1 MNSTQQKLTYLFILF
16 TLVAPLLISNFI
28 ISTASA
34 QDVTRPAGWQ
44 ELSHAN
50 KQEPNY
56 EVVFPTNQVNRLTI
70 TISPENWQAMQD
82 NMFELQGDP
91 SVAQGRGGFGG
102 GFGGNIGAPPAPPA
116 APVDGQVLPPPP
128 PAGQGFPPEGAPPP
142 IGGTENPMWVPAT
155 ISFNGQIWENV
166 GVRYKGNSTLRRSWQ
181 AQTTKMPFKF
191 DFDEFEDDYPE
202 IKNQRFYGFKQLSL
216 SNNITDASYMRDV
229 ASYKVLED
237 MGLAAPKTA
246 WYDLYI
252 DYGQGLERLGVYTV
266 MEVVDDTVIER
277 VYGNDKGNIYEADG
291 SAVTLA
297 LGTVDGFADSFEKEN
312 NKSSD
317 YTDLEALYNVL
328 HADYRL
334 SDVERWK
341 SDLEQ
346 VFDVDT
352 FLKWLAT
359 NTVIQNWD
367 TYGAM
372 THNFYLYNV
381 PETGQFSWIGW
392 DYNESLGSGP
402 GGGRGGQAGQ
412 AGLGGPDRQGRQG
425 GFGGPPP
432 TGAPPAGA
440 PPQGGRPAG
449 GRGGFGGPG
458 GVGGGFG
465 GGPPRT
471 PATLDQANVTDA
483 WPLIRFL
490 LDDATYYA
498 TYESYLQDVTATG
511 FNADAMAQNY
521 TYWQQI
527 LLPYVD
533 DPVAFQNEIANLV
546 AHSYARAEAV
556 TSFLSTP

>member
-1 MNSTQQKLTYLFILF
+1 MNSTQQKLTYLFIGF
-16 TLVAPLLISNFI
+16 TLVVPLLISSLI
-28 ISTASA
+28 VSTASA
-34 QDVTRPAGWQ
+34 QEVVRPVGWQ

-56 EVVFPTNQVNRLTI
+56 DVVFPSDRVNSLTI
-70 TISPENWQAMQD
+70 TISAENWQAMRD
-82 NMFELQGDP
+82 NMIEIVGEP
-91 SVAQGRGGFGG
+91 GAGRGPGGFGG
-102 GFGGNIGAPPAPPA
+102 GLGGPPAGSPPPPPPGQGFPPPP
-116 APVDGQVLPPPP
+116 PVDGQGFPPPP
-128 PAGQGFPPEGAPPP
+128 PPGQGFPPEGPPPP

-155 ISFNGQIWENV
+155 ISFNGQVWENV

-181 AQTTKMPFKF
+181 AQTNKMPFKF

-202 IKNQRFYGFKQLSL
+202 LKNQRFHGFKQLSL
-216 SNNITDASYMRDV
+216 SNNISDISNMRDA
-229 ASYKVLED
+229 ASYKVLEN
-237 MGLAAPKTA
+237 MGLTAPKTA
-246 WYDLYI
+246 WYDLYL
-252 DYGQGLERLGVYTV
+252 DYGQGLERLGIYTV

-277 VYGNDKGNIYEADG
+277 VYGDDKGNIYEADG

-297 LGTVDGFADSFEKEN
+297 LGTVAGFADSFEKEN

-317 YTDLEALYNVL
+317 FSDLEALYNVL

-334 SDVERWK
+334 SEVDRWK
-341 SDLEQ
+341 RDIEQ
-346 VFDVDT
+346 VFEVDT

-402 GGGRGGQAGQ
+402 GGRGGPGGVGRPGGPPPQG
-412 AGLGGPDRQGRQG
+412 GLGGPPPA
-425 GFGGPPP
+425 GPPP
-432 TGAPPAGA
+432 V
-440 PPQGGRPAG
+440 QGGRPAG
-449 GRGGFGGPG
+449 GRGGAGG
-458 GVGGGFG
+458 G

-471 PATLDQANVTDA
+471 PATFDQANVTDA

-490 LDDATYYA
+490 LDDAAYYA
-498 TYESYLQDVTATG
+498 TYKAYLQEVTATG
-511 FNADAMAQNY
+511 FNADAMAQTY

-527 LLPYVD
+527 LLPYVE
-533 DPVAFQNEIANLV
+533 DPVAFQTEIATLV

-556 TSFLSTP
+556 TSFLTTP